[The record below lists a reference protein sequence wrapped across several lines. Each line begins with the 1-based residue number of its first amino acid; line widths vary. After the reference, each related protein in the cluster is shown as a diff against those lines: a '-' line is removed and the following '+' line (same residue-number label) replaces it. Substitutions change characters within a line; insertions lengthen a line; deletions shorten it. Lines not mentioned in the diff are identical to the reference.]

1 MRIKLEDLPVD
12 AQNQIRAKLA
22 SGQVVGPCTLPA
34 KVRTSKS
41 PTDTEAAYRREILD
55 TNPAVT
61 RVGYEAMTF
70 RMSNGHRYT
79 PDWVF
84 VCGGRIHCVEV
95 KGSYRLGSYQ
105 RACLAFDQAATEW
118 PEFVWLWAERGPYG
132 WKTSQNATK
141 PKENN
146 NV

>member
-1 MRIKLEDLPVD
+1 MEDLPVD

-22 SGQVVGPCTLPA
+22 SGQVVDFRTLPPSRP
-34 KVRTSKS
+34 KT
-41 PTDTEAAYRREILD
+41 PTKTEAAYRREILD
-55 TNPAVT
+55 INPAVT
-61 RVGYEAMTF
+61 RVAYEPLTF